1 MNVLLKELKLNLK
14 SLIIWCLAQCFII
27 FAGMMKYQGFA
38 DSEVDVSALF
48 DSLPKEVLTVL
59 GMESVTIA
67 TIPGFYSVF
76 FLYFMLLAAV
86 HAIMYGAIAV
96 SREERDHCADSF
108 YTRPRRRFQI
118 ITPKLIGGVINLI
131 VFNAVTFV
139 ASVGFI
145 AYYNDG
151 NGMISEVSVT
161 MLALFFLQ
169 LFFLAIGS
177 FFGAISPST
186 KIATSLSTGFVM
198 LTFLFSVI
206 ADLVDAADFLGTL
219 SPFNAFNA
227 QDLVINGQLEG
238 LPALILLAAT
248 LVFSGL
254 CILSFHFRNLKT

>member
-59 GMESVTIA
+59 GMESVNIA

-96 SREERDHCADSF
+96 SREERDHCADF
-108 YTRPRRRFQI
+108 IYTRPRRRFQI

-186 KIATSLSTGFVM
+186 KIA
-198 LTFLFSVI
+198 VI